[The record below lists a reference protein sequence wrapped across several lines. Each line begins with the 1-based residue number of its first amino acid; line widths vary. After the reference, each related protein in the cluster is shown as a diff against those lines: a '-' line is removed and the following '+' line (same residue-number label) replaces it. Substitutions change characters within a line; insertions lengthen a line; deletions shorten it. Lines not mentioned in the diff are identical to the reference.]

1 MIYLY
6 VKTHN
11 KTGLKYFGKTSR
23 KDPYSYFGS
32 GKYWIRHLK
41 KYGYEFSTEIIG
53 KFESEEDCSEF
64 AMKFSIE
71 NNIIDSDDWANLR
84 NENGLDGAP
93 IGNILSESVR
103 RKISASLYGRSSP
116 KSKYIMK
123 ESGESRSERTRLQ
136 IINTRWVND
145 GLINKRINKN
155 DAIPDGWAL
164 GRANLKIKNNKIAEI
179 NKSGNN
185 TRGKKIYNNGIK
197 HAYFFER
204 EQPDG
209 WSPGKMEGY
218 QGGTGSHRKG
228 KKLNEGE

>member
-23 KDPYSYFGS
+23 KNPHSYCGS

-41 KYGYEFSTEIIG
+41 KYGYDFSTEIIK

-64 AMKFSIE
+64 AIKFSIE
-71 NNIIDSDDWANLR
+71 NNIVNSDDWANLR

-93 IGNILSESVR
+93 IGNVISEDVK
-103 RKISASLYGRSSP
+103 RKISSSLYGRPSP

-123 ESGESRSERTRLQ
+123 ESRESKSERSRLQ
-136 IINTRWVND
+136 NINTRWINN
-145 GLINKRINKN
+145 GIINKRISEN
-155 DAIPDGWAL
+155 DTVPDGWSL
-164 GRANLKIKNNKIAEI
+164 GRISFEIKNNNIAEI

-185 TRGKKIYNNGIK
+185 TRGKKIYNNGKK
-197 HAYFFER
+197 HAYFFDGK
-204 EQPDG
+204 QPDG
-209 WSPGKMEGY
+209 WKPGKMEGH

-228 KKLNEGE
+228 KKLNNGE